1 MSVEI
6 ELKKLLLDNG
16 FVTKK
21 TKKGSEWTLTHEKYL
36 VVNYHTSSR
45 DISFNYLGKYMRDDV
60 IKTHGTIIGLQP
72 EKKERL
78 YRKALSNLS
87 NSHFAPKR
95 ALLNGI
101 EGFLGSIGGC
111 VTHSCSAFSARRSQA
126 TCFWGPLGSFRAH

>member
-1 MSVEI
+1 M
-6 ELKKLLLDNG
+6 ELVKIICAIILPP
-16 FVTKK
+16 
-21 TKKGSEWTLTHEKYL
+21 
-36 VVNYHTSSR
+36 
-45 DISFNYLGKYMRDDV
+45 LGV
-60 IKTHGTIIGLQP
+60 FLQVGLAN
-72 EKKERL
+72 KHFWINIV
-78 YRKALSNLS
+78 AS